1 MYQCQL
7 WLTHSMLGPYEW
19 GWIALGT
26 ISDALAWPY
35 YHIHTVTLAVIQ
47 SLNVTSNGV

>member
-1 MYQCQL
+1 MYQCPL

-26 ISDALAWPY
+26 ISDALALPY
-35 YHIHTVTLAVIQ
+35 YHIHTITLAVIQ
-47 SLNVTSNGV
+47 SLNGISNGV